1 MISVRC
7 VPATCD
13 SNVLHGVRCLPRV
26 IVLHGVRC
34 LPRVIGCAA
43 VGIRAPQPTILNT
56 VQFLVQDQFMKADN
70 IFYTSIEGGKAVI

>member
-1 MISVRC
+1 M
-7 VPATCD
+7 ATCSMVD
-13 SNVLHGVRCLPRV
+13 VVCHVSSC
-26 IVLHGVRC
+26 
-34 LPRVIGCAA
+34 CAA

>member
-1 MISVRC
+1 M
-7 VPATCD
+7 ATCSMVD
-13 SNVLHGVRCLPRV
+13 VVCHVSSCSMAYVVCHVSSC
-26 IVLHGVRC
+26 
-34 LPRVIGCAA
+34 CAA